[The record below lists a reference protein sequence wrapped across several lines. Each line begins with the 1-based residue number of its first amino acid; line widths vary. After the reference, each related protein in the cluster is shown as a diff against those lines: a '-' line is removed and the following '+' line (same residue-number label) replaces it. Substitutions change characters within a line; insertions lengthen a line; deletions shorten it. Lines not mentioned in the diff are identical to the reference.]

1 MVEVRSSPRKTAP
14 AQRVL
19 SQRGSFSSK
28 IYRSPC
34 TEAAWGAG
42 GGGRGERE
50 ITLAYWSAVVCRAE
64 QFFSWTSS
72 PGQRLSPSSLALRRL
87 LLPGWSGMVW
97 SSVLAP
103 GLQNSGC

>member
-42 GGGRGERE
+42 GGRRGERDH
-50 ITLAYWSAVVCRAE
+50 LGVLVGGRVQGGAV
-64 QFFSWTSS
+64 
-72 PGQRLSPSSLALRRL
+72 L
-87 LLPGWSGMVW
+87 LLDVEPGPEAVSF
-97 SSVLAP
+97 
-103 GLQNSGC
+103 